1 MAGLIEK
8 MLRDL
13 IESKKDGKVKS
24 SPDLSVLW
32 GAPMEDASNQIYGM
46 FLGPDVICFGRGN
59 GNKPYEIHIPDREKV
74 RANGPL
80 IIDILRASGMEVE
93 LFGETIILEG
103 MEVPWDAERMLLDGG
118 KITVLIK

>member
-1 MAGLIEK
+1 MTGLIEK

-13 IESKKDGKVKS
+13 IESKKDGRVKS

-32 GAPMEDASNQIYGM
+32 GTPMEDASNQIYGM
-46 FLGPDVICFGRGN
+46 FLGSDVICFGRGN
-59 GNKPYEIHIPDREKV
+59 GNKPYEIHIPDRDKV

-93 LFGETIILEG
+93 LSGETIILDG
-103 MEVPWDAERMLLDGG
+103 MEVPWHAERMFLDGG